1 MDQLG
6 NLNYDIDLNKINIE
20 KSKEFLF
27 FDIIQEE
34 GQGLF
39 VPSGWHHQVWN
50 LVSTKRKLKRI
61 IFNKI
66 LNIICFS

>member
-50 LVSTKRKLKRI
+50 LVSTKRKLI
-61 IFNKI
+61 GS
-66 LNIICFS
+66 FSIKS